1 MTFLVQDLETI
12 RPIIHRTSGRAH
24 GVITRLASPHDLG
37 ELIKPFVFVDLLDTG
52 TREFSGFGLHPHSG
66 IATLTYIAEGSVN
79 YEDTNGAY
87 GLLAAGGVEWMRAG
101 QGVWHGGGAG
111 ESGLT
116 RGFQLWVALPPH
128 LELGPSVSIYQDDE
142 DVRVAGPARVLLGA
156 YEGASSAIRAPSEI
170 NYLALRLA
178 PGERW
183 QYQPPAGHD
192 VLWIAVGKGVVRV
205 PDPVRRGELAIFA
218 PGQEAVDFVAE
229 AETEFMLGSAVPHP
243 YELVTGY
250 YSVHTSVGALAK
262 GEQRIREIREK
273 LVRAGRLSAVKS
285 AFSPLIASIMAP
297 KVRLSER
304 TPSTTTPDARRA

>member
-1 MTFLVQDLETI
+1 
-12 RPIIHRTSGRAH
+12 
-24 GVITRLASPHDLG
+24 
-37 ELIKPFVFVDLLDTG
+37 
-52 TREFSGFGLHPHSG
+52 
-66 IATLTYIAEGSVN
+66 
-79 YEDTNGAY
+79 
-87 GLLAAGGVEWMRAG
+87 
-101 QGVWHGGGAG
+101 
-111 ESGLT
+111 
-116 RGFQLWVALPPH
+116 
-128 LELGPSVSIYQDDE
+128 
-142 DVRVAGPARVLLGA
+142 VRVAGPARVLLGA

-229 AETEFMLGSAVPHP
+229 AEAEFMLGSAVPHP

-250 YSVHTSVGALAK
+250 YSVHTDAGALAK

-273 LVRAGRLSAVKS
+273 LVRVGRLSAVKS
-285 AFSPLIASIMAP
+285 VFSPLTASIMAP
-297 KVRLSER
+297 RVHLSER
-304 TPSTTTPDARRA
+304 TPSTTTLDARRA